1 MNCDSIIIDGV
12 LYNYQYSQ
20 NNIHI
25 ENSCNIK
32 KKYFKQL
39 LFGILEKHKELDV
52 WYRSIASLKNE
63 LATHNF
69 LYSIGLWKK
78 RTKDVDLNYP
88 LKWYMKIV
96 YGIVGTISLI
106 FIK

>member
-39 LFGILEKHKELDV
+39 LSGILEKHKELDV
-52 WYRSIASLKNE
+52 WYRSTVSLKNE

-69 LYSIGLWKK
+69 LYSVGLWRK

-88 LKWYMKIV
+88 LKWYVKIA
-96 YGIVGTISLI
+96 YNIIGTIALI
-106 FIK
+106 FVK